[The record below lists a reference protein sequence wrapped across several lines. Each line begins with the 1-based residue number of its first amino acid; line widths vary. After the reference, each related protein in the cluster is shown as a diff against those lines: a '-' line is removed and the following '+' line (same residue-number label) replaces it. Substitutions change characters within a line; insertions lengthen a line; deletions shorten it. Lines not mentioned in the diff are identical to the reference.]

1 MVSCQGTLIPAGE
14 DIETF
19 SVDEDVAWILIV
31 EKEVGLPSLNHDKAG
46 NHLLRISG
54 SFSDP
59 LPFETHE
66 T

>member
-31 EKEVGLPSLNHDKAG
+31 EKEVGLPFLNHDKAG
-46 NHLLRISG
+46 KLRISG